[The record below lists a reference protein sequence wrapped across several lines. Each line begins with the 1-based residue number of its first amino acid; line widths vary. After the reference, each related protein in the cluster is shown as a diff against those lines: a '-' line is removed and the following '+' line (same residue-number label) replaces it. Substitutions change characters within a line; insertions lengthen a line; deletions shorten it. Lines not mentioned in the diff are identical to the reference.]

1 MRIETLMGVSQLK
14 SVAHSRD
21 PVAGGFYTVREAGR
35 LLNIPNVRR
44 IAGWLK
50 GYPGRAVNPLI
61 SREYEPIKGITELS
75 FWDLLEVRFIEHFR
89 RQGVSAKA
97 LRIAAQNA
105 REVLH
110 HKHPFA
116 TSNITFMTDRR
127 DIFLAAAEAADDRSL
142 LNLVTKQYEI
152 YIVIENILARGI
164 TFSPSDGLAER
175 WKPDPV
181 KYSAIVLD
189 PLRAYGQ
196 PVLEE
201 SGVPTSAI
209 FATWKAENADLKA
222 AAEWYEVDESLA
234 QQAIEFELELPN

>member
-1 MRIETLMGVSQLK
+1 MGVSQLK
-14 SVAHSRD
+14 PIASSRD
-21 PVAGGFYTVREAGR
+21 PVAGGFYTVREAAR
-35 LLNIPNVRR
+35 LLNIPHVRR

-50 GYPGRAVNPLI
+50 GYPGRAAKPLI
-61 SREYEPIKGITELS
+61 SREYEPIADIVELS

-89 RQGVSAKA
+89 RQGVSARA

-105 REVLH
+105 REILH

-116 TSNITFMTDRR
+116 TSNIMFMMDRR
-127 DIFLAAAEAADDRSL
+127 DIFLTAAKAADDRSL

-152 YIVIENILARGI
+152 YVVFENILARGI

-175 WKPDPV
+175 WKPDPI
-181 KYSAIVLD
+181 KYSAIVVD

-201 SGVPTSAI
+201 SGVPTSVI
-209 FATWKAENADLKA
+209 FETWKAENADLKA

-234 QQAIEFELELPN
+234 RQAVEFELELPN